1 VDARQTFF
9 GSRDS
14 CCFPRH
20 VLNHTDPPMAV
31 DVPLSPQADSPSAS
45 TGLAPIASVTAWLG
59 MLFVLL
65 MLLVVVG
72 GYVRLS
78 GSGLSIPDWPL
89 IRIGDQWSVLPP
101 TSESGWLAVRERY
114 DHDQAALLRRHNEG
128 AIGLGSFG
136 SMAPDMV
143 TFKRLFIT
151 EWCHRFV
158 AALVAVVA
166 AGALMV
172 VLRHRSLRQRIGTCL
187 GSACA
192 LIIFQAI
199 LGGILVKSGTSTH
212 WLFLHLGTAAL
223 IISLVVWSVMRLLA
237 HVDHQISA
245 DVRRDRAMVRRWT
258 QVAIALVWLQIM
270 LGALVAGS
278 RVTGHDG
285 VNAGDFVSTW
295 PLMHQRL
302 IPAYLWNG
310 AQSWSWNLLDNA
322 LLHQWMHR
330 WFAWC
335 AVFGV
340 LAAWWSSRQARP
352 GLRLR
357 LAMQVSLTFLA
368 VQAVLGIANVVL
380 ATPILV
386 SLAHLVMA
394 MFLLSALMLAL
405 HDARYEQPEVTPTPL
420 PDGVRA

>member
-1 VDARQTFF
+1 
-9 GSRDS
+9 
-14 CCFPRH
+14 
-20 VLNHTDPPMAV
+20 MAI
-31 DVPLSPQADSPSAS
+31 DVPISSQPGMRPALAS
-45 TGLAPIASVTAWLG
+45 LAPIASVTAWLG
-59 MLFVLL
+59 VLFVLL

-89 IRIGDQWSVLPP
+89 IRVGNHWSVLPP
-101 TSESGWLAVRERY
+101 TNESGWLAVRERY
-114 DHDQAALLRRHNEG
+114 DHDQTELKRLQSEG
-128 AIGLGSFG
+128 VIGLGSLG
-136 SMAPDMV
+136 SIAYDMP

-166 AGALMV
+166 MGSLMV
-172 VLRHRSLRQRIGTCL
+172 VLRHQGVRQRIGRCF
-187 GSACA
+187 SIACA
-192 LIIFQAI
+192 LIVFQAV
-199 LGGILVKSGTSTH
+199 LGGILVKSGTSTN

-223 IISLVVWSVMRLLA
+223 IIGLVVWSIMRLLS
-237 HVDHQISA
+237 HVDPQISS
-245 DVRRDRAMVRRWT
+245 DVHRDRAKFRRWIHL
-258 QVAIALVWLQIM
+258 AIMLVWIQIM

-278 RVTGHDG
+278 RITGHDG
-285 VNAGDFVSTW
+285 ETAGDFVSTW

-302 IPAYLWNG
+302 IPAYIWNE
-310 AQSWSWNLLDNA
+310 AQPLSWNLLDNA
-322 LLHQWMHR
+322 LLHQWVHR

-335 AVFGV
+335 AVISV
-340 LAAWWSSRQARP
+340 IAAWWSSRSARP

-357 LAMQVSLTFLA
+357 LAMQVSLTFLG

-405 HDARYEQPEVTPTPL
+405 HDARYEAPELPASPL
-420 PDGVRA
+420 PEGVRA